1 VDEWLTTAEA
11 AALLGVKPQTLY
23 AYVSRGQLARHA
35 GDDGHT
41 SRFHRDD
48 VARLAARGARRSRE
62 GRVDVQV
69 DSALTLLDP
78 GGRLLYRGED
88 VAALAGTRP
97 FEAVAAWLWTGEWLP
112 TNEPWTVRPE
122 HAGTAGAIAAALPPS
137 ASPVERLRVA
147 VPVLGARDPGRHD
160 LSPAAVVD
168 TGRALIAA
176 LVDALP
182 VLGPEPDGEMTI
194 ATRLW
199 PRLCSRAPNAGE
211 VAVLDA
217 ALVLLAD
224 HELPASTLAARVA
237 ASMQGHPYLVVGA
250 GLATLGGPRHGGA
263 SLLVEDLLRTLPD
276 RDTAAAVIS
285 TRMAHL
291 QPVPGLGHVVYKSFD
306 PRAVRLLELM
316 ATSLDVDSVEWSVA
330 QQVMATVARHNGPF
344 VNIDFALG
352 TLATTT
358 GMIRTSA
365 ETIFTLARCAG
376 WIAHALEEYARPSRF
391 RMRASYIGD
400 LSRGAGVST
409 ASAPGIDS

>member
-1 VDEWLTTAEA
+1 MDDWMTTAEA
-11 AALLGVKPQTLY
+11 AAVLGVKPQTLY
-23 AYVSRGQLARHA
+23 AYVSRGQLTRRP

-41 SRFHRDD
+41 SLFHRDD
-48 VARLAARGARRSRE
+48 VARLAARGGRRSRE
-62 GRVDVQV
+62 GRVDVNV

-78 GGRLLYRGED
+78 DGRLLYRGED
-88 VAALAGTRP
+88 AAALAGAKP
-97 FEAVAAWLWTGEWLP
+97 FEAVAGWLWTGDWPP
-112 TNEPWTVRPE
+112 TADPWTVRPE
-122 HAGTAGAIAAALPPS
+122 QAGMADVIGASLPAA

-182 VLGPEPDGEMTI
+182 VLGPEPGGEAPTI
-194 ATRLW
+194 AARLW
-199 PRLCSRAPNAGE
+199 PRLCPREPTDGE

-285 TRMAHL
+285 TRMTHR
-291 QPVPGLGHVVYKSFD
+291 QPLPGFGHAVYRSCD

-316 ATSLDVDSVEWSVA
+316 ALTLDVDSDQWSVA
-330 QQVMATVARHNGPF
+330 QQVLATVARHNGPF

-358 GMIRTSA
+358 EMIRTSA

-391 RMRASYIGD
+391 RLRASYTGEDRLGD
-400 LSRGAGVST
+400 DG
-409 ASAPGIDS
+409 